1 MKTYWLE
8 GEIDPKK
15 GPEQRD
21 QKCIPQ
27 QPEGHHLKERDKK
40 KGKDDEVT
48 VVVDKSDKEKTI

>member
-8 GEIDPKK
+8 GEIDLKK

-48 VVVDKSDKEKTI
+48 VVVDKSD